1 MSNAEPL
8 DLIVAGVGGQG
19 SLFASQVIAQAAFH
33 QGVSVRVAETYG
45 VAQRGGSVYS
55 QIRLGYDVCGP
66 LIPPGECDLILGL
79 EPIETLRR
87 AAEYLTPGGDVVLNT
102 NVHAPLE
109 TKMGKQPELNLA
121 TIRGELHKL
130 EPAAVLE
137 LDAQA
142 LAIEAGGVAT
152 ANVVMLGA
160 LLCLDSFPLTQ
171 EAMEEA
177 LRTVGSSKSL
187 EANLRS
193 LVAGR
198 EAGSREQGAGF
209 RGQGVA

>member
-1 MSNAEPL
+1 VSNSEPL

-19 SLFASQVIAQAAFH
+19 SLFASQVIAHAAFH
-33 QGVSVRVAETYG
+33 QGVSVRVADTYG

-66 LIPPGECDLILGL
+66 LIPKGECDLILGL

-87 AAEYLTPGGDVVLNT
+87 AAEYLTSGGDVVLNT
-102 NVHAPLE
+102 NVQAPLE

-121 TIRGELHKL
+121 AIRGELHKL
-130 EPAAVLE
+130 EPGTVLE

-142 LAIEAGGVAT
+142 LAIEAGGVTT

-177 LRTVGSSKSL
+177 LGTVGSSERL
-187 EANLRS
+187 EGNLRS
-193 LVAGR
+193 LAAGLGAGVSGQGSGKR
-198 EAGSREQGAGF
+198 EAGA
-209 RGQGVA
+209 A

>member
-1 MSNAEPL
+1 MSNSEPL

-19 SLFASQVIAQAAFH
+19 SLFASQVVAHAAFC

-66 LIPPGECDLILGL
+66 LIPKGECDLILGL

-109 TKMGKQPELNLA
+109 TKMGKQPELDLV
-121 TIRGELHKL
+121 TIRGELDKL
-130 EPAAVLE
+130 EPGAVLE
-137 LDAQA
+137 LDAQS

-160 LLCLDSFPLTQ
+160 LLCLDSFPLSHD
-171 EAMEEA
+171 AMEEA
-177 LRTVGSSKSL
+177 LRTVGSSKHL
-187 EANLRS
+187 EVNLRS
-193 LVAGR
+193 LATGR
-198 EAGSREQGAGF
+198 EAGV
-209 RGQGVA
+209 RGQGTVSL